1 VWRSWKKSLKRV
13 NELARSGRGLYAI
26 EVPRLDMTLT
36 LSSHTMRDT
45 GSSPVSLSAGSRYP
59 IGPAHLVRSLDAA
72 SIADFMVRWAEGTYR
87 LILAMFMVV
96 GKAATTSA

>member
-1 VWRSWKKSLKRV
+1 
-13 NELARSGRGLYAI
+13 
-26 EVPRLDMTLT
+26 
-36 LSSHTMRDT
+36 MRDT